1 MGATDPPGWFRPT
14 DLAGWAPWLW
24 WLPAL
29 PLIGALAIL
38 LLARGD
44 DETVA
49 RNAKQVALANSVVV
63 FLLSLLLWTGF
74 DRQDPGFQFTEEY
87 TWLAQYNIAY
97 RVGVDGISV
106 LFVLLSTLLTPL
118 CILSAWSA
126 VKTRVK
132 EYMVA
137 FLVLEALMIGT
148 FVALLWIIA
157 MALIFAGLLAFL
169 METRLATRSAREAR
183 KLARQMVEDGEGD

>member
-1 MGATDPPGWFRPT
+1 MMEN
-14 DLAGWAPWLW
+14 
-24 WLPAL
+24 LPFLSILIAL

-87 TWLAQYNIAY
+87 T
-97 RVGVDGISV
+97 
-106 LFVLLSTLLTPL
+106 LS
-118 CILSAWSA
+118 
-126 VKTRVK
+126 
-132 EYMVA
+132 
-137 FLVLEALMIGT
+137 
-148 FVALLWIIA
+148 
-157 MALIFAGLLAFL
+157 LIHI
-169 METRLATRSAREAR
+169 
-183 KLARQMVEDGEGD
+183 

>member
-1 MGATDPPGWFRPT
+1 MDN
-14 DLAGWAPWLW
+14 
-24 WLPAL
+24 LPFLSILIAL

-44 DETVA
+44 EETVA
-49 RNAKQVALANSVVV
+49 RNAKQVALANSTIV
-63 FLLSLLLWTGF
+63 FVISLLLWGGF
-74 DRQDPGFQFTEEY
+74 DRANPGFQYVEQY
-87 TWLAQYNIAY
+87 TWISQYNIAY

-106 LFVLLSTLLTPL
+106 LFVLLATLLTPL
-118 CILSAWSA
+118 CILSAWDA

-148 FVALLWIIA
+148 FVALDLVLFFVVVKMNCFW
-157 MALIFAGLLAFL
+157 
-169 METRLATRSAREAR
+169 
-183 KLARQMVEDGEGD
+183 